1 MVALGDMLEL
11 GDHGEREHRR
21 AGELVADAKAAALVA
36 VGPLSRFTA
45 EEAARRG
52 VAVTSAKDSG
62 EGAAALRAAVRA
74 GDVVLVKGSRG
85 MRMERCV
92 AALTEA
98 T

>member
-1 MVALGDMLEL
+1 VAE
-11 GDHGEREHRR
+11 
-21 AGELVADAKAAALVA
+21 AGAGALVA

-45 EEAARRG
+45 EEASRGGVAVAAASDSAEGARALRG
-52 VAVTSAKDSG
+52 VARS
-62 EGAAALRAAVRA
+62 

-98 T
+98 TT